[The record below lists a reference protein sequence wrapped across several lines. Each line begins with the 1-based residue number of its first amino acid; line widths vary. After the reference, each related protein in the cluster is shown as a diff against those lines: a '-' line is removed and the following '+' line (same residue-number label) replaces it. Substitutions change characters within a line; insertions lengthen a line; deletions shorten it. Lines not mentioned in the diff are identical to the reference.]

1 MLSNTLKLQH
11 LYSAQ
16 RIIFMKSKTLVKA
29 LIFLIA
35 ANIICISSFFVIIN
49 VMKNDENH
57 ENGSYSER
65 DSEKDTNDDKYL
77 NVIAFEPAEDTVL
90 TKEQLSNIC
99 EVLKNRLTAN
109 GYTDAK
115 VQKYGSKKIKVKFS
129 DSDIPT
135 GEISEMLCSE
145 AKLSFNDYIGNELL
159 GGSDIKS
166 AKASR
171 DTLISESNE
180 YVVKLRFSAEGAN
193 KFAEATEK
201 ISGYTDG
208 NNVIAIMLDDEM
220 ISCPTVNSRIDTDE
234 CYIQGGFDKDSAEK
248 LAAMISCGQ
257 LPFSLKETSQ

>member
-49 VMKNDENH
+49 VMKNDEN
-57 ENGSYSER
+57 GSYSER

-77 NVIAFEPAEDTVL
+77 NVIAFEPAE
-90 TKEQLSNIC
+90 
-99 EVLKNRLTAN
+99 
-109 GYTDAK
+109 
-115 VQKYGSKKIKVKFS
+115 
-129 DSDIPT
+129 
-135 GEISEMLCSE
+135 
-145 AKLSFNDYIGNELL
+145 
-159 GGSDIKS
+159 
-166 AKASR
+166 
-171 DTLISESNE
+171 
-180 YVVKLRFSAEGAN
+180 
-193 KFAEATEK
+193 ATEK

-208 NNVIAIMLDDEM
+208 NNVIAIMLDEEM